1 MTSPDP
7 AAPVEPV
14 EPASAE
20 EKRAKQARRRGDFF
34 GISALASALLSGL
47 AGDKLSQSLDSGG
60 WISVVGITLT
70 IAFALIWAIYNAPV
84 GLRRYRAWRV
94 AAPHQ
99 VTELHAAA
107 EEAEQWLVSLGSD
120 AGGMAAAEWFEQNEP
135 RLRELLFAEKPHEDA
150 ADDLARICDALDA
163 WYVRKRAAGELLAM
177 SEHLSSFADGCGRRD
192 LAELAAA
199 RAATAYRL
207 MGDLEAASTRLGISD
222 NVAPARRGHSRTAAA
237 LTTRRQVERALL
249 HLARA
254 ETAPAGNDRDEAVLN
269 ARDRLDD
276 ARLSRP
282 GPDLAG
288 DVAILINL
296 AIVQLHQQDPAGAL
310 DHLRPAAARASAG
323 GDVSGQAHA
332 LELTGVAAWMQ
343 RSPHEAR
350 QWWEHA
356 EHLYAEI
363 DEREGRARCLQHLGS
378 AAVLMGELDRARE
391 LLEQSALLRGGAS
404 EDHPLLLKYLTAAHD
419 GDVPLIIDE
428 TPHRSPTTW
437 LRRLLRRFRR

>member
-1 MTSPDP
+1 MMSGS
-7 AAPVEPV
+7 E
-14 EPASAE
+14 E
-20 EKRAKQARRRGDFF
+20 EKPREKQDRRRGDFF

-60 WISVVGITLT
+60 WVSVAGFSLT
-70 IAFALIWAIYNAPV
+70 ILFALIWAIYNAPV
-84 GLRRYRAWRV
+84 ALRKVRQWRA
-94 AAPHQ
+94 AAPAEDS
-99 VTELHAAA
+99 ELHTAA

-120 AGGMAAAEWFEQNEP
+120 AGGMAAAEWFELNEP
-135 RLRELLFAEKPHEDA
+135 RLRELLLAEKPQDET
-150 ADDLARICDALDA
+150 ADDVARICDALEA
-163 WYVRKRAAGELLAM
+163 WYVRKRAPGELLTM
-177 SEHLSSFADGCGRRD
+177 SEFLAAVADGCGRRD

-207 MGDLEAASTRLGISD
+207 IGDLEAASTRLGISD

-254 ETAPAGNDRDEAVLN
+254 DAAPAGNDREEAVLN

-288 DVAILINL
+288 EVAIQINL
-296 AIVQLHQQDPAGAL
+296 AIVHLYQQDAEGAL
-310 DHLRPAAARASAG
+310 DQLRPAAARAAAA

-350 QWWEHA
+350 RWWQHA

-378 AAVLMGELDRARE
+378 AEVVAGRLSTARE
-391 LLEQSALLRGGAS
+391 LLEQSALLRGDPD
-404 EDHPLLLKYLTAAHD
+404 DHPTLAKYLEAARET
-419 GDVPLIIDE
+419 GEVPMVTE
-428 TPHRSPTTW
+428 EGPRQAAVGW
-437 LRRLLRRFRR
+437 LRRLIERWRR

>member
-1 MTSPDP
+1 MTSPESSEQ
-7 AAPVEPV
+7 AA
-14 EPASAE
+14 AE
-20 EKRAKQARRRGDFF
+20 DKQAKAARRRGDIF

-47 AGDKLSQSLDSGG
+47 AGDKLSQSLDRGG
-60 WISVVGITLT
+60 WISVVGISLT
-70 IAFALIWAIYNAPV
+70 IGFALIWAIYNAPV
-84 GLRRYRAWRV
+84 GLRRYRAWRA

-99 VTELHAAA
+99 ATELHAAA

-120 AGGMAAAEWFEQNEP
+120 AGGMGAAEWFEQNEP
-135 RLRELLFAEKPHEDA
+135 RLRDLLLAEKPREEA
-150 ADDLARICDALDA
+150 ADDIARICDALDA
-163 WYVRKRAAGELLAM
+163 WYVRKRAASDLLTA
-177 SEHLSSFADGCGRRD
+177 SEYLAAFADASGRTD

-207 MGDLEAASTRLGISD
+207 MGDLESANTRLGISG
-222 NVAPARRGHSRTAAA
+222 NIAPARRGHSRTAAA
-237 LTTRRQVERALL
+237 LRTRREVEGALW

-254 ETAPAGNDRDEAVLN
+254 EAIPAGYDRNEALSN
-269 ARDRLDD
+269 ARNRLDD

-288 DVAILINL
+288 DIAIQINL
-296 AIVQLHQQDPAGAL
+296 AVVQLHQQDPAGAL
-310 DHLRPAAARASAG
+310 DQLRAAAARASAG

-343 RSPHEAR
+343 QSPHEAR

-378 AAVLMGELDRARE
+378 AAVLTGQLNKARE
-391 LLEQSALLRGGAS
+391 LLQQSELLRGGS
-404 EDHPLLLKYLTAAHD
+404 DHHPILAKYLAAAHD
-419 GDVPLIIDE
+419 GEVPVVPDGA
-428 TPHRSPTTW
+428 PHKAAANW
-437 LRRLLRRFRR
+437 FRRLFARLKA

>member
-1 MTSPDP
+1 MTS
-7 AAPVEPV
+7 A
-14 EPASAE
+14 AE
-20 EKRAKQARRRGDFF
+20 EKPTGKQDRRRRDFF

-60 WISVVGITLT
+60 WVSVVGFTLT
-70 IAFALIWAIYNAPV
+70 ILFALIWAIYSAPV
-84 GLRRYRAWRV
+84 ALRRYRQWR
-94 AAPHQ
+94 AAVPREAG
-99 VTELHAAA
+99 ELHDAA

-120 AGGMAAAEWFEQNEP
+120 AGGMAAAEWFELNEP
-135 RLRELLFAEKPHEDA
+135 RLRAVLLAEKPHDET
-150 ADDLARICDALDA
+150 ADDVARICDALEA
-163 WYVRKRAAGELLAM
+163 WYVRKRSPGELLTM
-177 SEHLSSFADGCGRRD
+177 SELLAAVADGCGRRD

-199 RAATAYRL
+199 RSATAYRL
-207 MGDLEAASTRLGISD
+207 MGDLEGASTRLGISD

-237 LTTRRQVERALL
+237 LTSRRQVERALL

-254 ETAPAGNDRDEAVLN
+254 DSAPAGNDREEAVLN

-288 DVAILINL
+288 EVAIQINL
-296 AIVQLHQQDPAGAL
+296 AIVHLYQQDPEGAL
-310 DHLRPAAARASAG
+310 DQLRPAAARATAA

-343 RSPHEAR
+343 LSPHEAR
-350 QWWEHA
+350 RWWQHA

-378 AAVLMGELDRARE
+378 AEVVAGRLQKGRE
-391 LLEQSALLRGGAS
+391 LLEQSALLRGDP
-404 EDHPLLLKYLTAAHD
+404 EDHPTLVKYLEAARET
-419 GDVPLIIDE
+419 GEVPVVPEEGPRQAAVGWI
-428 TPHRSPTTW
+428 
-437 LRRLLRRFRR
+437 RRLIARWVR

>member
-1 MTSPDP
+1 MRSGS
-7 AAPVEPV
+7 E
-14 EPASAE
+14 E
-20 EKRAKQARRRGDFF
+20 EKPREKQDRRRGDFF

-60 WISVVGITLT
+60 WVSVAGFSLT
-70 IAFALIWAIYNAPV
+70 ILFALIWAIYNAPV
-84 GLRRYRAWRV
+84 ALRKVRQWRA
-94 AAPHQ
+94 AAPAEDS
-99 VTELHAAA
+99 ELHTAA

-120 AGGMAAAEWFEQNEP
+120 AGGMAAAEWFELNEP
-135 RLRELLFAEKPHEDA
+135 RLRELLLAEKPQDET
-150 ADDLARICDALDA
+150 ADDVARICDALEA
-163 WYVRKRAAGELLAM
+163 WYIRKRAPAELLTM
-177 SEHLSSFADGCGRRD
+177 SEFLAAVADGCGRRD

-207 MGDLEAASTRLGISD
+207 IGDLEAASTRLGISD
-222 NVAPARRGHSRTAAA
+222 NVAPARHGHSRTAAA

-254 ETAPAGNDRDEAVLN
+254 DAAPAGNDREEAVLN

-288 DVAILINL
+288 EVAIQINL
-296 AIVQLHQQDPAGAL
+296 AIVHLYQQDAEGAL
-310 DHLRPAAARASAG
+310 DQLRPAAARATAA

-350 QWWEHA
+350 RWWQHA

-378 AAVLMGELDRARE
+378 AEVVAGRLSNARE
-391 LLEQSALLRGGAS
+391 LLEQSALLRGDPD
-404 EDHPLLLKYLTAAHD
+404 DHPTLAKYLEAARET
-419 GDVPLIIDE
+419 GEVPVVTE
-428 TPHRSPTTW
+428 EGPRQAAVGW
-437 LRRLLRRFRR
+437 VRRLIERWMR